1 MPPRPHRPAALVGQV
16 FRGSDAIRQGLLTR
30 HQLRGASWLR
40 LGHDV
45 YADARLA
52 RDHALT
58 CRAALL
64 RMPAGTLVA
73 GPSAAYLHGIEHA
86 ADFGD
91 EVHVLVPRA
100 TRVGSQGAATSAS
113 RRSARRTVPS
123 GIRLDAGGARRDA
136 AGGWPDAA
144 GGWSGAAGGWSGA
157 GDGWS
162 GAPGGIRVHSVAT
175 PGGSAAHPQPSAS
188 GQLPEEATPAT
199 GEQREA
205 HACGQRLVGRTHRAT
220 STGITTPA
228 RLLPGIPAPPAL
240 HPEPPPPTA
249 PAVPAGG
256 ATGRDRP
263 ATRNGPGLG
272 AAGTVPLTTATL
284 TDVHPR
290 TTGPYPAPPV
300 LPRSSPALA
309 AWETAAWLDPVR
321 AVGIV
326 DSLLG
331 RGLTSPA
338 ALAEIATRFAD
349 RRGGV
354 RARRV
359 FELADPAAQSPPES
373 HLRVRLVL
381 AGLPRPVAQ
390 HPVRLPSGLVLHPDL
405 AWPEFRV
412 AVEYD
417 GRWHS
422 DPEQLH
428 RDRRRL
434 NHLVAA
440 GWTVLHVTSRRLRD
454 DFPAV
459 AGEVRMVLTQR
470 GWRR

>member
-1 MPPRPHRPAALVGQV
+1 MPPRPHLPSTLAWQV

-30 HQLRGASWLR
+30 HHLRGASWLR

-45 YADARLA
+45 YADARLD

-64 RMPAGTLVA
+64 RMPAATVIA

-86 ADFGD
+86 AGFGD

-100 TRVGSQGAATSAS
+100 ARVGSQGAITYAS
-113 RRSARRTVPS
+113 PGTV
-123 GIRLDAGGARRDA
+123 RLASPGGARIGTMGRVRIGS
-136 AGGWPDAA
+136 AGGRP
-144 GGWSGAAGGWSGA
+144 GS
-157 GDGWS
+157 
-162 GAPGGIRVHSVAT
+162 PGGIRVHTVAAN
-175 PGGSAAHPQPSAS
+175 GGPTVHAQPRAS
-188 GQLPEEATPAT
+188 RHRPEDTTLTTASPATPAS
-199 GEQREA
+199 R
-205 HACGQRLVGRTHRAT
+205 
-220 STGITTPA
+220 TTPTPPA
-228 RLLPGIPAPPAL
+228 MPANPAMRPQPAMPAASAMPATPAVRPQPAMPAASAMPATPAKLLDRVIPAAASATRAELAGPAESATWNMQRTRSPTATPVTAATL
-240 HPEPPPPTA
+240 RTTPTPTTGPPPT
-249 PAVPAGG
+249 
-256 ATGRDRP
+256 
-263 ATRNGPGLG
+263 
-272 AAGTVPLTTATL
+272 
-284 TDVHPR
+284 
-290 TTGPYPAPPV
+290 PPTS
-300 LPRSSPALA
+300 PRSSPALA
-309 AWETAAWLDPVR
+309 AWETAAWLEPIR

-338 ALAEIATRFAD
+338 ELTEIAQHFAD
-349 RRGGV
+349 RRGGS

-359 FELADPAAQSPPES
+359 FDLADPAAQSPPES

-412 AVEYD
+412 SVEYD
-417 GRWHS
+417 GHWHT
-422 DPEQLH
+422 DPDQLH

-434 NHLVAA
+434 NQLVAA
-440 GWTVLHVTSRRLRD
+440 GWIVLHVTSRRLKD
-454 DFPAV
+454 DFPTV
-459 AGEVRMVLTQR
+459 VREVREVLTQR